1 MKKNFI
7 FLHKWLG
14 LFTGIII
21 FVVAITGAIFCFQD
35 EIKDSIFEYRKVE
48 IEQSSFKKPSE
59 IISIIQKENPNHQ
72 VLRVMYMAKN
82 RSTVAMTMD
91 DKKESYFVY
100 LNPYSGK
107 ILHQENMKSDFFL
120 VIQYIHMNLLLG
132 DIGKNIIGYSTIIFI
147 LILLILAAGEI
158 YRETHTFRVRKYK
171 VKTKKN
177 IGIQNCVKVIF
188 LSDLHNCV
196 YGNKNDKLYKAIQAE
211 MPDMILIGGD
221 MLVAKEG
228 SSVQE
233 ALEFVKKL
241 PHICQVYYT
250 NGNHE
255 QRMKENTD
263 IYGDTYER
271 YKAKLENCG
280 VCFLENKAENIEKN
294 GMKFSIYGLELD
306 SSVNRKFKKADV
318 TEKTVEEKIGK
329 KGKDYSILMA
339 HNPAYMDA
347 YKKWGADLILSGH
360 LHGGLV
366 RCPGIGAVVTPQ
378 GFLFPKYSGEM
389 RREGEQTI
397 VVSRGLG
404 SHTINIRL
412 FNMPEVIAIEVC
424 VR

>member
-1 MKKNFI
+1 
-7 FLHKWLG
+7 
-14 LFTGIII
+14 
-21 FVVAITGAIFCFQD
+21 
-35 EIKDSIFEYRKVE
+35 
-48 IEQSSFKKPSE
+48 
-59 IISIIQKENPNHQ
+59 
-72 VLRVMYMAKN
+72 
-82 RSTVAMTMD
+82 
-91 DKKESYFVY
+91 
-100 LNPYSGK
+100 
-107 ILHQENMKSDFFL
+107 
-120 VIQYIHMNLLLG
+120 MNNTAWW
-132 DIGKNIIGYSTIIFI
+132 IIIFI

-339 HNPAYMDA
+339 HTPAYMDA

>member
-1 MKKNFI
+1 
-7 FLHKWLG
+7 
-14 LFTGIII
+14 
-21 FVVAITGAIFCFQD
+21 
-35 EIKDSIFEYRKVE
+35 
-48 IEQSSFKKPSE
+48 
-59 IISIIQKENPNHQ
+59 
-72 VLRVMYMAKN
+72 
-82 RSTVAMTMD
+82 
-91 DKKESYFVY
+91 
-100 LNPYSGK
+100 
-107 ILHQENMKSDFFL
+107 
-120 VIQYIHMNLLLG
+120 
-132 DIGKNIIGYSTIIFI
+132 
-147 LILLILAAGEI
+147 
-158 YRETHTFRVRKYK
+158 
-171 VKTKKN
+171 
-177 IGIQNCVKVIF
+177 
-188 LSDLHNCV
+188 
-196 YGNKNDKLYKAIQAE
+196 

-347 YKKWGADLILSGH
+347 YKKWGADLILSGVTSPADV
-360 LHGGLV
+360 LYKSCLYLIAAKPFNSVTVPSSFGRLIPSNEIGRYAMATESKRAIASKIRV
-366 RCPGIGAVVTPQ
+366 RRDFKIRFISSLKSRILSVLLFQVCLRKQPQ
-378 GFLFPKYSGEM
+378 IQVFQSWFRCNRSINFRVFGQITNRNL
-389 RREGEQTI
+389 I
-397 VVSRGLG
+397 VIFASLIDNVQPHFTFRQL
-404 SHTINIRL
+404 
-412 FNMPEVIAIEVC
+412 
-424 VR
+424 

>member
-1 MKKNFI
+1 
-7 FLHKWLG
+7 
-14 LFTGIII
+14 
-21 FVVAITGAIFCFQD
+21 
-35 EIKDSIFEYRKVE
+35 
-48 IEQSSFKKPSE
+48 
-59 IISIIQKENPNHQ
+59 
-72 VLRVMYMAKN
+72 
-82 RSTVAMTMD
+82 
-91 DKKESYFVY
+91 
-100 LNPYSGK
+100 
-107 ILHQENMKSDFFL
+107 
-120 VIQYIHMNLLLG
+120 MNNTAWW
-132 DIGKNIIGYSTIIFI
+132 IIIFI

-318 TEKTVEEKIGK
+318 TEKTAEEKIGK

>member
-1 MKKNFI
+1 
-7 FLHKWLG
+7 
-14 LFTGIII
+14 
-21 FVVAITGAIFCFQD
+21 
-35 EIKDSIFEYRKVE
+35 
-48 IEQSSFKKPSE
+48 
-59 IISIIQKENPNHQ
+59 
-72 VLRVMYMAKN
+72 
-82 RSTVAMTMD
+82 
-91 DKKESYFVY
+91 
-100 LNPYSGK
+100 
-107 ILHQENMKSDFFL
+107 
-120 VIQYIHMNLLLG
+120 MNNTAWW
-132 DIGKNIIGYSTIIFI
+132 IIIFI
-147 LILLILAAGEI
+147 LISLILAAGEI

>member
-1 MKKNFI
+1 
-7 FLHKWLG
+7 
-14 LFTGIII
+14 
-21 FVVAITGAIFCFQD
+21 
-35 EIKDSIFEYRKVE
+35 
-48 IEQSSFKKPSE
+48 
-59 IISIIQKENPNHQ
+59 
-72 VLRVMYMAKN
+72 
-82 RSTVAMTMD
+82 
-91 DKKESYFVY
+91 
-100 LNPYSGK
+100 
-107 ILHQENMKSDFFL
+107 
-120 VIQYIHMNLLLG
+120 MNNTAWW
-132 DIGKNIIGYSTIIFI
+132 IIIFI

-339 HNPAYMDA
+339 HNPSYMDA

>member
-1 MKKNFI
+1 
-7 FLHKWLG
+7 
-14 LFTGIII
+14 
-21 FVVAITGAIFCFQD
+21 
-35 EIKDSIFEYRKVE
+35 
-48 IEQSSFKKPSE
+48 
-59 IISIIQKENPNHQ
+59 
-72 VLRVMYMAKN
+72 
-82 RSTVAMTMD
+82 
-91 DKKESYFVY
+91 
-100 LNPYSGK
+100 
-107 ILHQENMKSDFFL
+107 
-120 VIQYIHMNLLLG
+120 MNNTAWW
-132 DIGKNIIGYSTIIFI
+132 IIIFI

-294 GMKFSIYGLELD
+294 G
-306 SSVNRKFKKADV
+306 
-318 TEKTVEEKIGK
+318 K